1 MALEKAVKLFK
12 CSRCTFTFFF
22 YNIIITLVLK
32 MLNYLKGDY
41 VYWKYIVLH
50 SKEKRGNKDKNWK
63 RSKTKKLY
71 TSVKSNT
78 KSSRRTS
85 LETLD
90 FPCYLYIL
98 FTHYEKVYWTWIQC
112 FNTKNDEMIYIV
124 SLFSSLS
131 MLNDKC
137 N

>member
-1 MALEKAVKLFK
+1 MLKLFI
-12 CSRCTFTFFF
+12 
-22 YNIIITLVLK
+22 YNIFITLVLK

-41 VYWKYIVLH
+41 VYWKYIVLY

-98 FTHYEKVYWTWIQC
+98 FTHYEKVYWTWIQS
-112 FNTKNDEMIYIV
+112 FNTKNDEMIYFV

-131 MLNDKC
+131 MLNDKSFSDKK
-137 N
+137 NSYGALSTP